1 MWFFNHPFKKSLKF
15 HLLYEVSSS
24 LWPSFCI
31 LSVTVLFQ
39 TFTVTLPSRPSWSSH
54 QLNCAGQFP
63 PTTEPNGPAL
73 RHPTTDQQNHQ
84 PCSSNSYLNPAFCV
98 QHCIIF
104 IKPACYTVFFFFLNF
119 LFLLY
124 FTLQYCIGF
133 VIHWHEST
141 MVCTWVPNLE
151 RPLLFFWMWKNVIS
165 CLSFKDWYYLISGP
179 YLLSLVSWTLDL
191 AFLQACSG
199 GSLS

>member
-1 MWFFNHPFKKSLKF
+1 MRLDKLHQTVAGIKCWLRFTSSQSFVLPNPHNHTDNCVSFFFNRPFKKLLKF
-15 HLLYEVSSS
+15 HLFYKVSSS

-54 QLNCAGQFP
+54 QLNCAGHFP
-63 PTTEPNGPAL
+63 PTTEPNGPAP
-73 RHPTTDQQNHQ
+73 RQPNTDHQNCQ
-84 PCSSNSYLNPAFCV
+84 PRSSNSYLNPAFCV

-104 IKPACYTVFFFFLNF
+104 IKPACYTVFF
-119 LFLLY
+119 
-124 FTLQYCIGF
+124 
-133 VIHWHEST
+133 
-141 MVCTWVPNLE
+141 
-151 RPLLFFWMWKNVIS
+151 WMWKNVIC

-179 YLLSLVSWTLDL
+179 SLLSLVSWALDL